1 MNALE
6 LEFRKEV
13 TRVMSGLWLPTIHAE
28 SKYNPGVPD
37 LSFVMNGDCETG
49 WLELKQDESGRTTE
63 YHFHVEPG
71 QHRWM
76 EAHASRVPAYFL
88 LDCGRVV
95 YLLNGIHHRALA
107 GPVGVLFL
115 QQNGVGFQREAL
127 RRNLHD
133 NLTAIT
139 KRKQ

>member
-6 LEFRKEV
+6 LKFRKEV
-13 TRVMSGLWLPTIHAE
+13 TRVMSGLWQVTIHDE
-28 SKYNPGVPD
+28 SKLNPGVPD

-49 WLELKQDESGRTTE
+49 WLELKQDESDSIE

-76 EAHASRVPAYFL
+76 ESRAPLVPAYFL
-88 LDCGRVV
+88 LDCGRIVF
-95 YLLNGIHHRALA
+95 LLNGIHHRVLA
-107 GPVGVLFL
+107 GPVGLLFL
-115 QQNGVGFQREAL
+115 DKHGIGFQREAL
-127 RRNLHD
+127 RQNLFKH
-133 NLTAIT
+133 LTAIT

>member
-1 MNALE
+1 MSALE

-13 TRVMSGLWLPTIHAE
+13 TRVMNGLWLVTIHDE
-28 SKYNPGVPD
+28 SKLNPGVPD

-76 EAHASRVPAYFL
+76 ESRASRIPVYFL

-95 YLLNGIHHRALA
+95 YLLNGVHHRVLSSA
-107 GPVGVLFL
+107 VSVLFL
-115 QQNGVGFQREAL
+115 QQNAIGFQREAL
-127 RRNLHD
+127 RQNLYQH
-133 NLTAIT
+133 LTAIT
-139 KRKQ
+139 KRK